1 MKLKYKKYKFMYFLL
16 LNILIVNTTFFNNTY
31 IFANN
36 KQNINTNLELHCNS
50 DIAMD
55 YDSGNVLYDKNSK
68 NKIFPASTT
77 KILTCI
83 LAIENLELNDTTVVS
98 NNVINS
104 IPPESSV
111 MGVKAGEL
119 YTIKELLY
127 GLMLPSRK

>member
-1 MKLKYKKYKFMYFLL
+1 MRIKINMSKVIFSLILL
-16 LNILIVNTTFFNNTY
+16 SIIFNVLCFSNSFIY
-31 IFANN
+31 A
-36 KQNINTNLELHCNS
+36 NTNLELYCNS

-55 YDSGNVLYDKNSK
+55 FDSGNILYDKNAR

-83 LAIENLELNDTTVVS
+83 LAIENLSLDDTTVVS
-98 NNVINS
+98 NNVMQNTPID
-104 IPPESSV
+104 SSV